1 MITVK
6 LTKDN
11 IKDYYNT
18 KSKKELLEFIEKYN
32 INDK

>member
-1 MITVK
+1 MITVN

-32 INDK
+32 RNNK